1 MNFFL
6 IIILSTLV
14 IEFVISIISG
24 FLTVKS
30 LSSILPSEFVGAYD
44 EDKYQKS
51 QRYTRDNIRF
61 SRITSTVNLLVIISV
76 ILLGGFELVD
86 SWTRG
91 ITMHPVWDGLLF
103 MGILYFIQ
111 DIISLPFSIYHTFV
125 IEEKYGFNKMT
136 PSLFIKDK
144 LKAYLLLAILGTIIL
159 GAILSIFE
167 SLGSEAW
174 FVAWC
179 TVTLITIVIQ
189 PLYIHFIAPLFNKFV
204 PLEDGELKSLLEKY
218 AVTIKFPLSGIFV
231 MDGSKRSTHSN
242 AYFTG
247 FGKNKRIVLYDTL
260 IKEHS
265 PRELLTILAHE
276 IGHYKKHHILKGMLL
291 SITHTGMLLFLLSLF
306 LNNQL
311 LFDAF
316 KMTHVSVYASILF
329 FGLLYSPIELI
340 LALGLNALSRKHE
353 FEADRFAVETTTDGD
368 SFIRG
373 LKQLSAHNLSNLTP
387 HPFTVF
393 ISYSHPPVLKRISEI
408 RNNSLNSSYI
418 TT

>member
-1 MNFFL
+1 MNLFL

-61 SRITSTVNLLVIISV
+61 SHITSTVNLIVIISA

-86 SWTRG
+86 SWTRE
-91 ITMHPVWDGLLF
+91 ITMHPVWGGLLF

-144 LKAYLLLAILGTIIL
+144 LKGYLLLAILGTIIL
-159 GAILSIFE
+159 GVIFSIFE

-204 PLEDGELKSLLEKY
+204 PLEDGELKLLLEKY
-218 AVTIKFPLSGIFV
+218 AVTVKFPLSGIFV

-265 PRELLTILAHE
+265 PRELLTILTHE

-306 LNNQL
+306 LKNQL

-368 SFIRG
+368 SFIHG